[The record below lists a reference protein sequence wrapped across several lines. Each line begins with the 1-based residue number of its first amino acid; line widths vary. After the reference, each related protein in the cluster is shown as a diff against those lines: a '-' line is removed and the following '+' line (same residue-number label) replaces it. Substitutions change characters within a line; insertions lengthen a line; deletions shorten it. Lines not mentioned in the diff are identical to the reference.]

1 MKKNPMLLFAVFFF
15 AAAYNLESVRGE
27 EGREHKE
34 KHSHDEMDIPRK
46 NDQDNDRIADPK
58 RGTEPGHAHRHQEW
72 IIPSADYTGF
82 RSDRW
87 ADLGAVL
94 RGQKI
99 YQQQCSSCHGADGR
113 GTGPLAAALPHPP
126 ADLTNHFHTQ
136 PGNGDAYLFWR
147 VSEGG
152 TMEPFV
158 SMDSAMPAFKS
169 ILSIEER
176 WDVLAYV
183 HTYFHLSL
191 VDWRVDLS
199 AKQNETGIDRQPH
212 NH

>member
-1 MKKNPMLLFAVFFF
+1 MRKKPIIVFAVMLS
-15 AAAYNLESVRGE
+15 AAGYNLEPVQGE
-27 EGREHKE
+27 EGRAHKE
-34 KHSHDEMDIPRK
+34 MHSHDRMDILGT
-46 NDQDNDRIADPK
+46 NDKDSEKIADQK
-58 RGTEPGHAHRHQEW
+58 RGPDTGHEHRHQNW
-72 IIPSADYTGF
+72 LAPSTDYTGF

-99 YQQQCSSCHGADGR
+99 YRQQCSSCHGADGR
-113 GTGPLAAALPHPP
+113 GTGPLVAVLPHPP
-126 ADLTNHFHTQ
+126 ADLTNHFHTRS
-136 PGNGDAYLFWR
+136 GNGDAYLFWR

-158 SMDSAMPAFKS
+158 SMGSAMPAFKS

-183 HTYFHLSL
+183 HTDFHLGL
-191 VDWRVDLS
+191 VDWRADSS
-199 AKQNETGIDRQPH
+199 AKQIETGAGQPH
-212 NH
+212 GH